1 MLRNAIETNVNILA
15 KFITTSASLAIVTSI
30 PELLAVTCLSFPLI
44 SHLLRWLSRLE
55 DLEMHSHVLKIGFC
69 LDLDVLTALIDMY
82 AKIFQESIGDKC
94 TNRGI
99 TRFTELLSNWSGAPG
114 YCLEIGDGSW
124 DSWTIPL
131 HEQFICLRT
140 RFLFQFTGESMSEL
154 ANGYNIVG
162 LSQGNMLGRGIIEFC
177 EGGPA
182 VKNFISLG
190 GPHAGTASVPFCG
203 SGLVCILV
211 DALIRLEIYSSYV
224 QEHLAPSGYLKIP
237 TDIADYLKGCKF
249 LPKLNNEI
257 IKNSTYKERF
267 ASLENLVLIMFE
279 QDTVLIPKETS
290 WFGYYP
296 DGAFT
301 PVLPAQETNLYTE
314 DWIGF
319 KTLDEAGK
327 VKFINVS
334 GNHLEISRNDMKKYI
349 VPYLEGQA
357 SYQQIKTEPS
367 SCRWVSSIRNFFI
380 ELFGLTEDQALLHI
394 L

>member
-1 MLRNAIETNVNILA
+1 MVPLPTSFKTIFLLLCFTYNLIHITHSVP
-15 KFITTSASLAIVTSI
+15 FI
-30 PELLAVTCLSFPLI
+30 
-44 SHLLRWLSRLE
+44 
-55 DLEMHSHVLKIGFC
+55 VLHG
-69 LDLDVLTALIDMY
+69 
-82 AKIFQESIGDKC
+82 IGDKC
-94 TNRGI
+94 SNRGI

-124 DSWTIPL
+124 DSWTTPL
-131 HEQFICLRT
+131 IEQTAIAC
-140 RFLFQFTGESMSEL
+140 EKVKSMSEL

-162 LSQGNMLGRGIIEFC
+162 LSQGNMVGRGMIEFC

-211 DALIRLEIYSSYV
+211 DVLIRIEIYSSYV
-224 QEHLAPSGYLKIP
+224 QEHLAPSGYVKIP

-267 ASLENLVLIMFE
+267 TRLENLVLIMFE
-279 QDTVLIPKETS
+279 HDTVLIPKETA

-301 PVLPAQETNLYTE
+301 PVLPAQE
-314 DWIGF
+314 D
-319 KTLDEAGK
+319 
-327 VKFINVS
+327 
-334 GNHLEISRNDMKKYI
+334 
-349 VPYLEGQA
+349 
-357 SYQQIKTEPS
+357 
-367 SCRWVSSIRNFFI
+367 
-380 ELFGLTEDQALLHI
+380 LFDN
-394 L
+394 